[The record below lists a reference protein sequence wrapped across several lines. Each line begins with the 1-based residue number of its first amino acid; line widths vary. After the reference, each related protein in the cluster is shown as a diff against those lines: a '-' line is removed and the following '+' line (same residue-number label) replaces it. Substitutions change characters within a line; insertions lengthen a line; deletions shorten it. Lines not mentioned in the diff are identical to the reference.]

1 MIVVGIAVT
10 LLGFVISVTSLGITS
25 SVGGRL
31 ILVLI
36 GIALSL
42 VGIMGILNRYYLSR
56 AIWRK

>member
-1 MIVVGIAVT
+1 MIVVGIVVT
-10 LLGFVISVTSLGITS
+10 LLGFVISVASLGITS

-31 ILVLI
+31 ALVLI

-56 AIWRK
+56 AVWRK

>member
-10 LLGFVISVTSLGITS
+10 LLGFVISVASLGITS

-31 ILVLI
+31 ALVLI

-56 AIWRK
+56 AIWRR